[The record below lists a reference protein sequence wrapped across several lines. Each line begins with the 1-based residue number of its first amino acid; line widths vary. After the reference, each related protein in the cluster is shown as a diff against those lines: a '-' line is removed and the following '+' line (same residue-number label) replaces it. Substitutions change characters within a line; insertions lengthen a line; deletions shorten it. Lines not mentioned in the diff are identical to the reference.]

1 MTKNEYLHP
10 KDIKEVI
17 LGDKELSID
26 EVIAVARYSAKAS
39 FTESYCNRVR
49 TSRALI
55 EKFLEEERA
64 IYGVTTGFGSNV
76 TKNISLEDAE
86 TLQKNIIRSHGACS
100 MIPLKFYRI
109 LPQKITG
116 TRANPCTHLTKQIR
130 LSQN

>member
-76 TKNISLEDAE
+76 TKVISKNDAE
-86 TLQKNIIRSHGACS
+86 ILQRNIVRSHAVSVGE
-100 MIPLKFYRI
+100 PLEK
-109 LPQKITG
+109 
-116 TRANPCTHLTKQIR
+116 
-130 LSQN
+130 